1 MQTRSLLI
9 LAGGRGTRLQ
19 NLHPDLPKPMVP
31 VAGRPFLEWMLQFW
45 EQQGANDVVVSTGYL
60 AEVIEDFLAARGSGE
75 TVRELQALGT
85 GGAVRYAV
93 EHRPLSDPF
102 VVTNGDSLVAADL
115 SGMWSLP
122 PGAEAAIAAIQV
134 EDASRFGT
142 LAIDNAGFLQRF
154 EEKRPGAGWINAGI
168 YCFRR
173 HLIDAFPEGASSI
186 ETDVFPSLLAAGVPI
201 RVIPV
206 SGRFLDIG
214 TPSSL
219 VMGDAF
225 VRELRG
231 ELPA

>member
-1 MQTRSLLI
+1 MHTRSLLI

-31 VAGRPFLEWMLQFW
+31 VAGRPFLEWMLEHW
-45 EQQGANDVVVSTGYL
+45 EEQGANDVVVSTGYL

-75 TVRELQALGT
+75 AVRELQALGT

-93 EHRPLSDPF
+93 ERRPLSDPF

-122 PGAEAAIAAIQV
+122 PGAEAAIAAIEV
-134 EDASRFGT
+134 DDASRFGT
-142 LAIDNAGFLQRF
+142 LAIDEAGFLQRF

-173 HLIDAFPEGASSI
+173 HLIDMFPQGASSI

-201 RVIPV
+201 HAVRVK
-206 SGRFLDIG
+206 GRFLDIG
-214 TPSSL
+214 TPDSL
-219 VMGDAF
+219 GQGDAF
-225 VRELRG
+225 VRELKG